1 MDVKSALFYVFS
13 AVMLFAA
20 FRVITARNPVH
31 AALYLVLAFFQASGI
46 WMLLQAEFLSITLVL
61 VYVGAVMVLFLF
73 VVMMLDI
80 NIDTIRQGFWNHFPL
95 AATVGAVIA
104 LELAAVLL
112 GGFRISEPRANAAA
126 HVIAPSAIT
135 AAAPID
141 AASSALVA
149 TSQALPSA
157 EVGHLVVAQV
167 SNTKALGILLY
178 TEYLYPVQV
187 AALILLVALIAAI
200 ALTLRTRK
208 DSKFQNAGDQ
218 VRVKARDR
226 VSLVKMDAVKP
237 APPAPAAE
245 ETQA

>member
-1 MDVKSALFYVFS
+1 MMDVQSALFYAFS
-13 AVMLFAA
+13 AVMLFAS

-46 WMLLQAEFLSITLVL
+46 WMLLQAEFLSIALVL

-80 NIDTIRQGFWNHFPL
+80 NVDSVRQGFWKHFPL

-104 LELAAVLL
+104 LELAGVLL
-112 GGFRISEPRANAAA
+112 GGFRVTEPHKQVVAQLVSPVA
-126 HVIAPSAIT
+126 VT
-135 AAAPID
+135 AVTSVD
-141 AASSALVA
+141 AASAAMAVA
-149 TSQALPSA
+149 PLAD
-157 EVGHLVVAQV
+157 VGHVVVAQV
-167 SNTKALGILLY
+167 SNTKALGVLLY

-200 ALTLRTRK
+200 ALTLRARK
-208 DSKFQNAGDQ
+208 DSKFQNPADQ

-226 VSLVKMDAVKP
+226 LTLVKMDAVKP
-237 APPAPAAE
+237 TPAAPAAE
-245 ETQA
+245 ETKA